1 MEEYK
6 VIQVNKQRKK
16 LGSTYEVKDVWIG
29 KLGNKRIIKYKV
41 RITTYSDYRILTIPE
56 KNENGKELT
65 YLNDYD
71 LSGRFNEVRI
81 SKNLKYMNLGK
92 IRGIERILIDRENE
106 NIYTK
111 EDMIL
116 CKPKKHC
123 KILLLVMNK
132 MRNGIVIPNDVKKI
146 NFKCFHLIHYL
157 QYLYIPK
164 SLNEIGRKAFKGVIS
179 IKFVFLQKGIDQ
191 SMIAEIEEIRKE
203 VKVEKLI
210 YVESSRDVDLFI
222 REYEGSL

>member
-6 VIQVNKQRKK
+6 VVQVNKQKKK
-16 LGSTYEVKDVWIG
+16 LGNTYDVRDVWIG
-29 KLGNKRIIKYKV
+29 KVGNKRIIKYKV
-41 RITTYSDYRILTIPE
+41 RITTYTGYTILTIPD

-71 LSGRFNEVRI
+71 LRGRFNEIRI
-81 SKNLKYMNLGK
+81 PQSLKYMNLGK
-92 IRGIERILIDRENE
+92 IKGVERILIDRGNE

-111 EDMIL
+111 DDMIL
-116 CKPKKHC
+116 CKPKKHY

-179 IKFVFLQKGIDQ
+179 IKFVFLQKGIDA
-191 SMIAEIEEIRKE
+191 SMIAELEEIRNS
-203 VKVEKLI
+203 VKIEKLI
-210 YVESSRDVDLFI
+210 YVEGSKEVDLFL
-222 REYEGSL
+222 REYEGSI